1 MKKKI
6 QMIREVEQKTMAS
19 YVLDGC
25 IDFEKLPVI
34 EGHVRSTLL
43 KWLGKGIANSDKKG
57 KTEDGRLFQVE
68 IPEDQRRRCLLR
80 CDDGNLDMPA
90 YVIRFLDQKQEVQDE
105 RA

>member
-1 MKKKI
+1 
-6 QMIREVEQKTMAS
+6 MAS

-68 IPEDQRRRCLLR
+68 IPGDQRRRCLLR